1 MKSLLLVLLVVIPIF
16 AFTQENSSET
26 SAAGTT
32 MFDLRRN
39 AVYTE
44 DLLSYSYERLL
55 PVSDKFG
62 FLLKAGFMIWD
73 PVIPLFEVG
82 TISGGS
88 KHFFEAGIGALIADT
103 SDNEEGSF
111 DFLTFR
117 LGYRYQAPKGF
128 LFKTS
133 AIYSPDN
140 FILPLIAVGYSF

>member
-1 MKSLLLVLLVVIPIF
+1 MKKLFIVLLVIIPLY
-16 AFTQENSSET
+16 TYSQENSLENSSEKLN
-26 SAAGTT
+26 

-55 PVSDKFG
+55 PVGDKLG
-62 FLLKAGFMIWD
+62 FLLKGGFMIWD
-73 PVIPLFEVG
+73 PIIPLLEFG
-82 TISGGS
+82 AITGDN

-103 SDNEEGSF
+103 SDDEEGSF
-111 DFLTFR
+111 DFITFR
-117 LGYRYQAPKGF
+117 IGYRYQAPKGF
-128 LFKTS
+128 LFKAS